1 MRYWDS
7 SALLPLIVL
16 ERASAA
22 MQGLLA
28 ADRDVLTWWA
38 SRVEAA
44 SVLSRLGREG
54 AMDGGTLE
62 AAFARLDAL
71 GLTWDEVLPTDPV
84 REQAIRLLRVHA
96 LRGADAL
103 QLAAAVVASEYQP
116 KSLELVTLDHR
127 LRDAALREGFA
138 ALPAPGRAASRP

>member
-16 ERASAA
+16 EATSDAI
-22 MQGLLA
+22 QGLLT
-28 ADRDVLTWWA
+28 ADRDVLTWWG

-44 SVLSRLGREG
+44 SALSRLGREG
-54 AMDGGTLE
+54 ALE
-62 AAFARLDAL
+62 GKKLEVAFARMDAL
-71 GLTWDEVLPTDPV
+71 TRTWDEVLPTDWV
-84 REQAIRLLRVHA
+84 RDQAIRLLRVHP

-103 QLAAAVVASEYQP
+103 QLAAAVVASEHAP
-116 KSLELVTLDHR
+116 RTLPLVTLDQR

-138 ALPAPGRAASRP
+138 VLPATTNGS